1 MKSKK
6 FDELKKKV
14 DWLINELSE
23 TKTEN
28 ARLNRLLETAEENL
42 KKKPRSN
49 KNGNSS
55 DGSILDL
62 TRQIEK
68 FKGERKIIRTKVEK
82 MASKLEQFYND

>member
-14 DWLINELSE
+14 DWLIKELTE

-28 ARLNRLLETAEENL
+28 ARLSSLLETAGENL
-42 KKKPRSN
+42 KKKPSAKN
-49 KNGNSS
+49 NGNSS

-82 MASKLEQFYND
+82 MALKLEQFYND

>member
-14 DWLINELSE
+14 AWAVKELAES
-23 TKTEN
+23 KKEN
-28 ARLNRLLETAEENL
+28 ARLNRLLITAEENL
-42 KKKPRSN
+42 KKKPGRKS
-49 KNGNSS
+49 GNSP
-55 DGSILDL
+55 DGSILNL